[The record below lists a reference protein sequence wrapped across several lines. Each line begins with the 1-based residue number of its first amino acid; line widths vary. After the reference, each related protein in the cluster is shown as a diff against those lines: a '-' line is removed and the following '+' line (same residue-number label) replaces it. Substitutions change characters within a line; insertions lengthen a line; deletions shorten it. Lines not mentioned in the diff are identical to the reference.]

1 MPAYTWI
8 NRVPN
13 IQKLW
18 MCHCT
23 NCWGVIQ
30 TGTYQRT
37 VKQWSVLQKEPCLST
52 GSQPN
57 IFPDRGG
64 FIRQKTQEKKDREI
78 FFLLDTLKTTF
89 GMENLIQRWRQSG
102 HFFRFLKKER
112 GGLPLSSVACVMT
125 GALTK
130 KSNQGSG
137 KYNGFSWKTMLQAL
151 WRPDRNKSIL
161 NGRFLAFE
169 T

>member
-1 MPAYTWI
+1 MTMTGFRICLVKVSQVFNIPLVLNIHGSEYARVKQGVKYALIMPQYRWICLNMPAYTWI

-18 MCHCT
+18 MCHRT
-23 NCWGVIQ
+23 NRRGVIQ

-64 FIRQKTQEKKDREI
+64 FMELRHFDNNLLSKNTRKK
-78 FFLLDTLKTTF
+78 
-89 GMENLIQRWRQSG
+89 G
-102 HFFRFLKKER
+102 
-112 GGLPLSSVACVMT
+112 
-125 GALTK
+125 
-130 KSNQGSG
+130 QG
-137 KYNGFSWKTMLQAL
+137 NNFSP
-151 WRPDRNKSIL
+151 RYS
-161 NGRFLAFE
+161 
-169 T
+169 